1 MKETNEKD
9 RELSVVFW
17 RYLWSSILISLS
29 ASVGTVVDGIIVGN
43 LIGEDGVSA
52 VNLSSPMIQL
62 LFTISLVVASGAGML
77 IGFALGQKDG
87 RRVRYIF
94 TLSMVASLLVG
105 VLFTGAGFYFSD
117 SITRAFCHDDYLF
130 TYTHDYLKVILIG
143 APSFMMLWEISAVIG
158 VGGSPRLASF
168 SLILDNLVNLCLGIF
183 FFEYFGW
190 GIAGFSSATVVGH
203 LVGILFLLRPFKGKG
218 NSLTFSL
225 THDKPEFLNIV
236 LQGAPLAIA
245 SVCLTLLLV
254 SANHVF
260 LSAKGQNGI
269 FVFAVCMNLLQIY
282 NMYISGTCRTLQSLG
297 AVQIGKNDDHAFNLI
312 LRKSFLFITVSMAV
326 TCLLICLF
334 PGVISRAFGADS
346 PEVIAEC
353 NHVFRIFAV
362 SFIPFCYIYL
372 IMIVYKLYKQ
382 DRMALFISF
391 ALSLTVIPVLL
402 LFFHYAPQYLWY
414 SYLVAYLLEIVAIF
428 VLHKLTHARLSL

>member
-1 MKETNEKD
+1 MMTINEKE

-77 IGFALGQKDG
+77 IGFALGQKDD
-87 RRVRYIF
+87 RRVRYIY
-94 TLSMVASLLVG
+94 TLSMGGSLLIG
-105 VLFTGAGFYFSD
+105 VLFTVSGFFFSD
-117 SITRAFCHDDYLF
+117 NITRLFCHDDYLF
-130 TYTHDYLKVILIG
+130 TYTHDYLRVVLIG

-158 VGGSPRLASF
+158 VDGSPRLAS
-168 SLILDNLVNLCLGIF
+168 LAIIIDNLVNLCLDIVF
-183 FFEYFGW
+183 IQYAGW
-190 GIAGFSSATVVGH
+190 GIAGSAAATVAGH
-203 LVGILFLLRPFKGKG
+203 LAGIAIMLRHFKGKE
-218 NSLTFSL
+218 NNLTFSL
-225 THDKPEFLNIV
+225 AHDKPEFLNIV

-245 SVCLTLLLV
+245 SVCLTLLLI
-254 SANHVF
+254 SANHIF
-260 LSAKGQNGI
+260 LSAKGQTGI

-282 NMYISGTCRTLQSLG
+282 NMYIAGTCRTLQSLG
-297 AVQIGKNDDHAFNLI
+297 AIQIGKNDNHAFRMI
-312 LRKSFLFITVSMAV
+312 LKKSVLFITVSMAG

-334 PGVISRAFGADS
+334 PGIISRAFGADS
-346 PEVIAEC
+346 PDVIAEC

-372 IMIVYKLYKQ
+372 MMIVYKLYKQ
-382 DRMALFISF
+382 DHMALFISF

-414 SYLVAYLLEIVAIF
+414 SYLIAYLLEITAIF
-428 VLHKLTHARLSL
+428 ALHKVTHAKLSL